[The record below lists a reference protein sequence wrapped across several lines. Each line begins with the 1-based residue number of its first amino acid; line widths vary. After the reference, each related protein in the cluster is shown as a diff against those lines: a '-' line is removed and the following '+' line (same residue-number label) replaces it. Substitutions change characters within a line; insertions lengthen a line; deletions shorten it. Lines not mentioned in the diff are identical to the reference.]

1 MKKKTRYTLQRT
13 MIIYFLLI
21 GFASLLLGVE
31 FVMDTNSPELKAGL
45 LSNFEKFEKNQI
57 SEDTLF
63 APIVKLRNKAVLM
76 IGIIMIVIVIVLT
89 MFIKNITEPLQHMLE
104 MSREISAGDLSRT
117 VEIDA
122 TNELADMGNLIN
134 DMSSNLQEIIWL
146 SRNMCNYGDDFVE
159 KILAVLDK
167 PDPGED
173 DIKIVAREVKD
184 LKAELETLG
193 QVIEYFNFY
202 TVEGKSGSDE

>member
-1 MKKKTRYTLQRT
+1 M
-13 MIIYFLLI
+13 
-21 GFASLLLGVE
+21 LLGVE
-31 FVMDTNSPELKAGL
+31 FVMDTNSPELKTGL
-45 LSNFEKFEKNQI
+45 LSNFEKLEKNQI
-57 SEDTLF
+57 SEETLF

-104 MSREISAGDLSRT
+104 MSKEISAGDLSRT

-146 SRNMCNYGDDFVE
+146 SRNMCNYGDNFVE
-159 KILAVLDK
+159 KAIAVLDK

-173 DIKIVAREVKD
+173 DIKTMVREVRD

-202 TVEGKSGSDE
+202 TVDGKSGSDEL

>member
-21 GFASLLLGVE
+21 GFASLLLGIE
-31 FVMDTNSPELKAGL
+31 FVMDTNSPDLKTEL
-45 LSNFEKFEKNQI
+45 LSNFEKYEKKQI
-57 SEDTLF
+57 SEETLF

-76 IGIIMIVIVIVLT
+76 IGIIMVVMVIVLT

-104 MSREISAGDLSRT
+104 MSKEISAGDLSRT

-146 SRNMCNYGDDFVE
+146 SRNMCEYGDGFVE
-159 KILAVLDK
+159 KTLALLDK
-167 PDPGED
+167 PDPGKD
-173 DIKIVAREVKD
+173 DIKSVAKEIKD
-184 LKAELETLG
+184 LKEELETLG

-202 TVEGKSGSDE
+202 TLDGKNE